1 MGEREEKLEVL
12 GYPMSDTPK
21 AAGLYTPL
29 VVDGR
34 TAYLSGAV
42 PVEAGELK
50 FKGKVP
56 SSIGVE
62 EAKKA
67 AELCAKDYPDL
78 V

>member
-1 MGEREEKLEVL
+1 MGEREEKLETL

-50 FKGKVP
+50 FKGSRMP
-56 SSIGVE
+56 NIRPRPMAMSE
-62 EAKKA
+62 
-67 AELCAKDYPDL
+67 
-78 V
+78 